1 MTPVR
6 HRLIALAAVL
16 AALPGAIVAAVPAR
30 AATSG
35 TVVVADCNAHGKLT
49 ATYSVPALQDA
60 LSTMTPAVKAYTN
73 CYDVIQRALLAQV
86 SGTKASGSDS
96 GSSGSFLPTPV
107 LIVLIALVLGAAAF
121 GVLALRRRAR
131 AP

>member
-96 GSSGSFLPTPV
+96 GSSGSFLPTW
-107 LIVLIALVLGAAAF
+107 LIVVIVIALLAAAT
-121 GVLALRRRAR
+121 LAAVAARRRR
-131 AP
+131 GPE

>member
-1 MTPVR
+1 MRPIPALLALCAALSSALGAAPTAGAAGNP
-6 HRLIALAAVL
+6 ALADCVSHSRLTRNYTIAQL
-16 AALPGAIVAAVPAR
+16 ENAL
-30 AATSG
+30 
-35 TVVVADCNAHGKLT
+35 N
-49 ATYSVPALQDA
+49 
-60 LSTMTPAVKAYTN
+60 TMPSDVKQYTD
-73 CYDVIQRALLAQV
+73 CYDVLTRALLAQV
-86 SGTKASGSDS
+86 HPHHATTMTGSS